1 METIDPLQ
9 LLAESLKKYLAEINS
24 LRNLNS
30 DQEKNIVNLES
41 DLRRIKGDLSSK
53 NTVVLSLKSAA
64 ITNKKIISDLERTLE
79 KRKKEVASQITT
91 NERIVLELGN
101 LKESMQKSDKEINKL
116 KATKEEK
123 QKKKENV

>member
-9 LLAESLKKYLAEINS
+9 VLAESLKKYLAEINS

-91 NERIVLELGN
+91 NERIVLEFGN

>member
-9 LLAESLKKYLAEINS
+9 VLAESLKKYLAEINS

>member
-1 METIDPLQ
+1 MADEKDP
-9 LLAESLKKYLAEINS
+9 K
-24 LRNLNS
+24 
-30 DQEKNIVNLES
+30 EKNIVNLES

-123 QKKKENV
+123 QKKKENVQFHCFLFKRSKEKNIGKY